1 MLGGCDPLTGI
12 TSYQQFA
19 GVGGQ
24 QEDVPAADVVDKMIR
39 DRGKRVFDGV
49 ETVSVRP
56 WSLRRSITDYELCE
70 SGSSGVDGVHWEATV
85 VS

>member
-49 ETVSVRP
+49 ETVNVRP
-56 WSLRRSITDYELCE
+56 WS
-70 SGSSGVDGVHWEATV
+70 
-85 VS
+85 